1 MDLGPPGD
9 GPNNGPIPIQT
20 AQQQVVPP
28 DILHSMLGFLRKYGY
43 TVSLFPLIP
52 FQSNLFCLGH
62 RRDSS

>member
-20 AQQQVVPP
+20 GQQVVPP

-43 TVSLFPLIP
+43 TVSLLPFIP
-52 FQSNLFCLGH
+52 F
-62 RRDSS
+62 SSTFYV